1 MENYI
6 KWGFESRLKQVIN
19 YFDILFHYI
28 KWGFESRLKL
38 LFLDYLHPNYYIKWG
53 FESRLKE
60 ENLTFD
66 RKVRL
71 KFLQKYKTTIK

>member
-28 KWGFESRLKL
+28 KWGFESRLK
-38 LFLDYLHPNYYIKWG
+38 
-53 FESRLKE
+53 E

>member
-1 MENYI
+1 MQPVNIIYYI
-6 KWGFESRLKQVIN
+6 KWGFESRLKQTNNSVANSIN
-19 YFDILFHYI
+19 
-28 KWGFESRLKL
+28 
-38 LFLDYLHPNYYIKWG
+38 YIKWG